1 MKKRLLAA
9 LLVSFALVFG
19 VTGCGKS
26 SSIKDKIEQS
36 ADDEDEDDEDDDDD
50 KDSKKKSKDDDEDDD
65 DVIVAGTIDT
75 SSKYAFNVETAL
87 LGTDEYYDDVVIVYL
102 VGEFTNNSDE
112 VMDFASVV
120 NVDVRQDGVSLDRA
134 YISGT
139 SKLNYAEIKP
149 GESIP
154 IILGYELDSSDYDVD
169 IVCTDYTHYADEVL
183 FEGSYSIDDLIENTA
198 EYIDEYEDYISDEG
212 LDEFEDSL

>member
-26 SSIKDKIEQS
+26 SAIKDKVEQS
-36 ADDEDEDDEDDDDD
+36 ADSEDDEDDEDDD
-50 KDSKKKSKDDDEDDD
+50 KDSKKKSEDDEDDD

-75 SSKYAFNVETAL
+75 SSKFAFNVDTAL

-120 NVDVRQDGVSLDRA
+120 NVEVKQDGVSLDRA

-139 SKLNYAEIKP
+139 SELNYAEIKP
-149 GESIP
+149 GESI
-154 IILGYELDSSDYDVD
+154 ILGYELNSADYDVD

-183 FEGSYSIDDLIENTA
+183 FEGSFSIDDLINNTN

-212 LDEFEDSL
+212 IDEFEDSL

>member
-36 ADDEDEDDEDDDDD
+36 ADDEEDEDEDEDDD
-50 KDSKKKSKDDDEDDD
+50 KDSKKKSEDDEDDD

-75 SSKYAFNVETAL
+75 SSKYAFNVDTAL

-120 NVDVRQDGVSLDRA
+120 NVEVKQDGISLDRA

-154 IILGYELDSSDYDVD
+154 IILGYELDSADYDVD

-183 FEGSYSIDDLIENTA
+183 FEGSYSIDDLIDNTN
-198 EYIDEYEDYISDEG
+198 EYIDEYDDYISDEG
-212 LDEFEDSL
+212 IDEFEDSL